1 MFKKPDF
8 LKAPLERFREQIE
21 NQMGGKA
28 QVFREKSARKKMPF
42 VYTLAFPDA
51 QTQELS
57 AFSYGVSHASHPE
70 QLHQVELCLQVQSAD
85 MAWAHIVGYLANQ
98 LRGDCPFRKGEII
111 KIGQAI
117 ASDST
122 MDAFVVAE
130 PDIFLENTPIKDHKK
145 SKGIHLVQ
153 LIPIYQEEI
162 LKINK
167 IGLEAFLSQLSA
179 HKKQVNRKPL

>member
-70 QLHQVELCLQVQSAD
+70 QLHQVELCLQVQSTD

-117 ASDST
+117 ASDSS

-130 PDIFLENTPIKDHKK
+130 PTHLFQKIPLSKTIKIQRHTLGSINSHLSGRNSQNQQNRLGSLSK
-145 SKGIHLVQ
+145 SVMRIKAG
-153 LIPIYQEEI
+153 
-162 LKINK
+162 
-167 IGLEAFLSQLSA
+167 
-179 HKKQVNRKPL
+179 